1 MEDRMNKK
9 RFAVPVILVVLIA
22 GAVTAGA
29 LRQYAITDNKDSEAT
44 KEYSIIEVQ
53 SGAVRVGIESPAVI
67 EPYRQRVFRA
77 QSAAQLSF
85 VAQQGAE
92 VEEGRVLIRFDATD
106 AESKLARAEL
116 ELEEAQLSLV
126 RSEGALAKAQSA
138 LENAEA
144 LFAAGALTGE
154 QLANAQDARDSSE
167 YQLQMSEISLRKS
180 RLNLEAA
187 QAELGATVVRAPF
200 TGRVLSTEAESGS
213 QVSSNSTIL
222 TFADTSRVRLV
233 AEIDEYDI
241 GGISFN
247 QRAEARVDALGGTS
261 GDIPVFV
268 GRVESI
274 SPAARIVSNISVFTV
289 TGVFDNPDQRMRP
302 GMTGDLSVIVA
313 QDRGLVVP
321 AATISTVRDRS
332 YIDVLNEN
340 DEIESRRV
348 ETGAND
354 GVHVVVLEGLG
365 EDDRVVSYRTAS
377 VDILAAPAAP
387 ANDTNGSIIPIS
399 VPGSSGGSAPPAGS
413 AGGGGGGGGG
423 R

>member
-1 MEDRMNKK
+1 MNKK
-9 RFAVPVILVVLIA
+9 KIVVPVLLVVIIVA
-22 GAVTAGA
+22 AVTAGA
-29 LRQYAITDNKDSEAT
+29 LRQFAITDNADSEDR

-67 EPYRQRVFRA
+67 EPYRQRVFRTGTA
-77 QSAAQLSF
+77 SQLDF

-126 RSEGALAKAQSA
+126 RAERALSKAQSA
-138 LENAEA
+138 VENAEA
-144 LFAAGALTGE
+144 LFAAGAFTGE
-154 QLANAQDARDSSE
+154 QLANVQDARATAE
-167 YQLQMSEISLRKS
+167 YQLQVSEISLRRS
-180 RLNLEAA
+180 QLNLESARV
-187 QAELGATVVRAPF
+187 ELDGTIVRAPF
-200 TGRVLSTEAESGS
+200 TGRVLSTEAESGV

-247 QRAEARVDALGGTS
+247 QRAEARVDALGGSS
-261 GDIPVFV
+261 GDVPLFV
-268 GRVESI
+268 GRVETI

-289 TGVFDNPDQRMRP
+289 TAVFDNPDQLMRP

-321 AATISTVRDRS
+321 TAAVSTVRDRS
-332 YIDVLNEN
+332 YIDVLNEH

-354 GVHVVVLEGLG
+354 GVHVVVLDGLG

-377 VDILAAPAAP
+377 IDVLAAPAP
-387 ANDTNGSIIPIS
+387 AAHDTNSSIIPIS
-399 VPGSSGGSAPPAGS
+399 VPGSSGGSAPPAGAAGS
-413 AGGGGGGGGG
+413 SGGGGGGGGG

>member
-1 MEDRMNKK
+1 MNKK
-9 RFAVPVILVVLIA
+9 KIVVPVILVVIIVA
-22 GAVTAGA
+22 AVTAGA
-29 LRQYAITDNKDSEAT
+29 VRQYAVTDTVGIET
-44 KEYSIIEVQ
+44 QKEYSIIEVQ

-67 EPYRQRVFRA
+67 EPYTQRVFRA
-77 QSAAQLSF
+77 SATSQLTF

-106 AESKLARAEL
+106 AESKYARAEL

-126 RSEGALAKAQSA
+126 RSEAALTKAQSA
-138 LENAEA
+138 VENAEA

-154 QLANAQDARDSSE
+154 QLTDVRDARAAAE
-167 YQLQMSEISLRKS
+167 YQLQLAEISLRRS
-180 RLNLEAA
+180 RLDLEAA
-187 QAELGATVVRAPF
+187 QVELEASIVRAPF
-200 TGRVLSTEAESGS
+200 TGQVLSTEAESGV

-247 QRAEARVDALGGTS
+247 QRAEARVDALGGSS
-261 GDIPVFV
+261 GDVPVFV
-268 GRVESI
+268 GRVETI

-289 TGVFDNPDQRMRP
+289 TGVFDNPDQLMRP

-321 AATISTVRDRS
+321 TATVSTVRDRS

-365 EDDRVVSYRTAS
+365 EEDRVVSYRTAS
-377 VDILAAPAAP
+377 VDVLAAPAP
-387 ANDTNGSIIPIS
+387 AVNDTNSSIIPIS
-399 VPGSSGGSAPPAGS
+399 VPGSSGGSAPPAGA
-413 AGGGGGGGGG
+413 AGSSGGGGGGG

>member
-1 MEDRMNKK
+1 MNRNKTV
-9 RFAVPVILVVLIA
+9 VPVILAIIIA
-22 GAVTAGA
+22 AVATAGV
-29 LRQYAITDNKDSEAT
+29 LRQDAATVETVTENT
-44 KEYSIIEVQ
+44 KEYSIVEVQ

-77 QSAAQLSF
+77 GTAAYLTF

-116 ELEEAQLSLV
+116 EREVAQLSLV
-126 RSEGALAKAQSA
+126 RSEAALTKAQSA
-138 LENAEA
+138 VENAEA

-154 QLANAQDARDSSE
+154 QLTDILDARAAAE
-167 YQLQMSEISLRKS
+167 YQLQVAEISLRRS
-180 RLNLEAA
+180 SLDLEDA
-187 QAELGATVVRAPF
+187 QVELEATVVRAPF
-200 TGRVLSTEAESGS
+200 TGRVLSTEAESGV
-213 QVSSNSTIL
+213 QVSSNGTIL

-241 GGISFN
+241 GGISYN
-247 QRAEARVDALGGTS
+247 QRAEARIDALS
-261 GDIPVFV
+261 SSPGDVPVFA
-268 GRVESI
+268 GRVETI

-289 TGVFDNPDQRMRP
+289 TGVFDNPDQLMRP

-321 AATISTVRDRS
+321 TATVSTVRDRS

-340 DEIESRRV
+340 GEIESRRV

-354 GVHVVVLEGLG
+354 GVHVVVLEGLA
-365 EDDRVVSYRTAS
+365 EDDRVVAYATAS
-377 VDILAAPAAP
+377 VDILAAPAP
-387 ANDTNGSIIPIS
+387 AATETNSSIIPIS
-399 VPGSSGGSAPPAGS
+399 VPGSSGGSAPPSGAAGT
-413 AGGGGGGGGG
+413 GGGGGGG